1 MGATVPIQVEKT
13 RCNALVDTGATRSC
27 MSKQFYEKC
36 MLPEMK
42 NICQVSVVSATG
54 GNVNPLG
61 LVTCKVAIG
70 NKMFQ
75 VEFVV
80 CEKIKRPCY
89 LGLDFLRK
97 YKIGLGWS
105 TSGKFELQHKNQVLI
120 ESLDTHIQGPEMKTR
135 QDLDIQPRAI
145 MVLNVKINIEQAT
158 KGLIYDVRPN
168 TLLLDEYPNLIMIP
182 LLHNVEG
189 LKIHCVPCVVINLSH
204 DNIFLPKGEVIGH
217 LEPTTI
223 TMEELVTETS
233 FTEIETPEEILKDKE
248 IPLEKKFITS
258 PADVERHRRV
268 ILQDAEVPD
277 ENRKQFKEL
286 CQEYDDIF
294 SKGAGDIGKT
304 PLITMEIDTGD
315 SPPVCQR
322 PYNLPLKHA
331 EWVKKELETLEKAGI
346 ISRSISPWASPI
358 VIVPKKTEPG
368 EPPKKRLCVDY
379 RVINSLIPPVAKAH
393 SKAKG
398 VLTLVPLPK
407 IDEIYARLRGSTVF
421 SALDMTSGYHHMELS
436 EEAKPKS
443 AFVTPVDKY
452 QFNRCPF
459 GLTQAPAYFQRL
471 VNKVLIG
478 LPFVF
483 GYLDDVLIFSP
494 NIEMHLKHIRQ
505 VFERL
510 RKADLKLKKEKCNFL
525 KAHIQY
531 LGHLISGDGIEP
543 VPEKLESIEK
553 MPAPTTPKEI
563 KQFLGLTGYYRKFV
577 PRFADIARPLT
588 ALTKKD
594 VEFLWTEKCQT
605 SFEILKEALMKE
617 PILVY
622 PDPELPYTLF
632 TDASKYAWAAVL
644 TQAYNYDKE
653 SKEITIN
660 HPITFASGLFKGSQL
675 NWAALTKE
683 AYAIYM
689 AVKKLNYYLED
700 AEVTLMSDHLPLKKF
715 LQRNTM
721 NTKVNNWAV
730 EISAHRIKFRYIK
743 GIKNTLADT
752 MSRLIKIDPEMKLE
766 EEEEGKEYGY
776 AIFEGLPPIL
786 TKQEINSLMIGETTL
801 EELQSL
807 NQNDQLGLVT
817 SKEQEEVETK
827 IAPILQKQVQ
837 NEDNTQDKPEPIF
850 LPDEEIIIPIKEEK
864 LIKMQKR
871 DKFCKNLLNQLQ
883 AKKLSSGNPYFLEEG
898 ILKRYIDDQKQRF
911 EVTVLPRHLIT
922 VVLRLAHEGMGHNGI
937 PRTYALVRRLYYW
950 KGLKPMVKAHVKA
963 CKLCQMHNEQV
974 VKYNK
979 LNFKAQP
986 APMKFISMDL
996 IGEFYPPSKQG
1007 NRYALTVVCMHTGYT
1022 FCIPIPD
1029 KSAATVAKA
1038 YINNVYC
1045 WFGAAHKILTDN
1057 GTEFKNA
1064 LLDRVAE
1071 EIGVEHK
1078 IYSPPY
1084 HPQSNGKIEAFH
1096 YFLKACIAKHMT
1108 QLQDWDEVVPLACA
1122 AYNFLPNEY
1131 SRESPFFLMFGRD
1144 PILPLNKLIKPE
1156 VRYLG
1161 NDENILSLEALK
1173 NIYEIAAT
1181 NLKYARAR
1189 YGSKTPIEKHI
1200 KDGDLVLIKNNAR
1213 KPFEPRYVG
1222 NFRVVSIKGQQVE
1235 VRPAIGGKSHWV
1247 HISHVKYSLPADNII
1262 TNLPDYSQFGRKT
1275 KLRLNPDKIPDLDW
1289 KLATTLNTVPTI
1301 TTSHVSTVA
1310 EITTT
1315 QVFKEKLW
1323 TTRLCS

>member
-1 MGATVPIQVEKT
+1 M
-13 RCNALVDTGATRSC
+13 
-27 MSKQFYEKC
+27 
-36 MLPEMK
+36 
-42 NICQVSVVSATG
+42 
-54 GNVNPLG
+54 
-61 LVTCKVAIG
+61 
-70 NKMFQ
+70 
-75 VEFVV
+75 
-80 CEKIKRPCY
+80 
-89 LGLDFLRK
+89 
-97 YKIGLGWS
+97 
-105 TSGKFELQHKNQVLI
+105 I
-120 ESLDTHIQGPEMKTR
+120 ESLDTHVQGPEMKTR

-145 MVLNVKINIEQAT
+145 MVLNVKINIVQAT
-158 KGLIYDVRPN
+158 KGLIYDVKPN
-168 TLLLDEYPNLIMIP
+168 TLLLDEYPNLVMIP

-189 LKIHCVPCVVINLSH
+189 LKIHCIPCVVINLSY
-204 DNIFLPKGEVIGH
+204 DNIFLSKGEVIGH
-217 LEPTTI
+217 MEPTTI

-233 FTEIETPEEILKDKE
+233 FTEVETPEEILKDKE

-268 ILQDAEVPD
+268 ILQDAEVPE
-277 ENRKQFKEL
+277 ENREQFKEL

-294 SKGAGDIGKT
+294 SKGAEDIGKT

-421 SALDMTSGYHHMELS
+421 STLDMTSGYHHMELS
-436 EEAKPKS
+436 EGAKPKS

-471 VNKVLIG
+471 INKVLIG

-494 NIEMHLKHIRQ
+494 SIEVHLKHIRQ

-510 RKADLKLKKEKCNFL
+510 RKADLRLKKEKCNFL

-531 LGHLISGDGIEP
+531 LGHLISGEGIEP

-594 VEFLWTEKCQT
+594 VEFVWTEKCQS

-653 SKEITIN
+653 NKEITIN

-730 EISAHRIKFRYIK
+730 EISAHRIKFKYIK

-807 NQNDQLGLVT
+807 SQNNQLGLVT
-817 SKEQEEVETK
+817 SKEQEEIETK
-827 IAPILQKQVQ
+827 IAPILQGQIQ
-837 NEDNTQDKPEPIF
+837 NEDNVQDKQEPIF
-850 LPDEEIIIPIKEEK
+850 LPNEEITLPLKEEK
-864 LIKMQKR
+864 LIKMQR
-871 DKFCKNLLNQLQ
+871 QDKFCKNLLNQLQ
-883 AKKLSSGNPYFLEEG
+883 AKKLSSGNPYFLKEG

-911 EVTVLPRHLIT
+911 EVTVLPRDLIT

-937 PRTYALVRRLYYW
+937 PRTYALLRRLYYW
-950 KGLKPMVKAHVKA
+950 KGLKPMVKTHVKA
-963 CKLCQMHNEQV
+963 CKLCQMHNKQV

-1045 WFGAAHKILTDN
+1045 WFGASHKILTDN

-1064 LLDRVAE
+1064 LLDKVAE

-1122 AYNFLPNEY
+1122 VYNFLPNEY

-1144 PILPLNKLIKPE
+1144 PILPLNNLIKPE

-1189 YGSKTPIEKHI
+1189 YGSKTPVEKHI
-1200 KDGDLVLIKNNAR
+1200 KDGDLVLIKNNTR

-1323 TTRLCS
+1323 TTALSS

>member
-1 MGATVPIQVEKT
+1 M
-13 RCNALVDTGATRSC
+13 
-27 MSKQFYEKC
+27 
-36 MLPEMK
+36 
-42 NICQVSVVSATG
+42 
-54 GNVNPLG
+54 
-61 LVTCKVAIG
+61 
-70 NKMFQ
+70 
-75 VEFVV
+75 
-80 CEKIKRPCY
+80 
-89 LGLDFLRK
+89 
-97 YKIGLGWS
+97 
-105 TSGKFELQHKNQVLI
+105 
-120 ESLDTHIQGPEMKTR
+120 
-135 QDLDIQPRAI
+135 
-145 MVLNVKINIEQAT
+145 NVKINIIQAI
-158 KGLIYDVRPN
+158 KGLIYDVKPN
-168 TLLLDEYPNLIMIP
+168 TLLLDECPNLVMVS

-189 LKIHCVPCVVINLSH
+189 LKIHCVPCVVINLSY
-204 DNIFLPKGEVIGH
+204 DSVFLPKGEVIGY

-233 FTEIETPEEILKDKE
+233 FTGIETPGEVLKDKE

-268 ILQDAEVPD
+268 LLQDAEVPD

-379 RVINSLIPPVAKAH
+379 RVINSLIPPVTKAH

-407 IDEIYARLRGSTVF
+407 IDEIYARLRGSTIF

-494 NIEMHLKHIRQ
+494 DIETHLKHIRQ

-510 RKADLKLKKEKCNFL
+510 RKADLRLKKEKCNFL

-531 LGHLISGDGIEP
+531 LGHLISGEGIEP

-594 VEFLWTEKCQT
+594 VEFVWTEKCQT

-622 PDPELPYTLF
+622 PDPELPYILF

-644 TQAYNYDKE
+644 TQAYDYDKE
-653 SKEITIN
+653 NKEITIN
-660 HPITFASGLFKGSQL
+660 HPITFISGLFKGSQL

-700 AEVTLMSDHLPLKKF
+700 ADVTLMSDHLPLKRF
-715 LQRNTM
+715 LERNTM

-730 EISAHRIKFRYIK
+730 EISVHRIQFRYIK
-743 GIKNTLADT
+743 
-752 MSRLIKIDPEMKLE
+752 
-766 EEEEGKEYGY
+766 
-776 AIFEGLPPIL
+776 
-786 TKQEINSLMIGETTL
+786 
-801 EELQSL
+801 EL
-807 NQNDQLGLVT
+807 
-817 SKEQEEVETK
+817 
-827 IAPILQKQVQ
+827 
-837 NEDNTQDKPEPIF
+837 
-850 LPDEEIIIPIKEEK
+850 
-864 LIKMQKR
+864 
-871 DKFCKNLLNQLQ
+871 
-883 AKKLSSGNPYFLEEG
+883 
-898 ILKRYIDDQKQRF
+898 
-911 EVTVLPRHLIT
+911 
-922 VVLRLAHEGMGHNGI
+922 
-937 PRTYALVRRLYYW
+937 
-950 KGLKPMVKAHVKA
+950 
-963 CKLCQMHNEQV
+963 
-974 VKYNK
+974 
-979 LNFKAQP
+979 
-986 APMKFISMDL
+986 
-996 IGEFYPPSKQG
+996 
-1007 NRYALTVVCMHTGYT
+1007 
-1022 FCIPIPD
+1022 
-1029 KSAATVAKA
+1029 
-1038 YINNVYC
+1038 
-1045 WFGAAHKILTDN
+1045 KIL
-1057 GTEFKNA
+1057 
-1064 LLDRVAE
+1064 
-1071 EIGVEHK
+1071 
-1078 IYSPPY
+1078 
-1084 HPQSNGKIEAFH
+1084 
-1096 YFLKACIAKHMT
+1096 
-1108 QLQDWDEVVPLACA
+1108 W
-1122 AYNFLPNEY
+1122 
-1131 SRESPFFLMFGRD
+1131 
-1144 PILPLNKLIKPE
+1144 LI
-1156 VRYLG
+1156 R
-1161 NDENILSLEALK
+1161 
-1173 NIYEIAAT
+1173 
-1181 NLKYARAR
+1181 
-1189 YGSKTPIEKHI
+1189 
-1200 KDGDLVLIKNNAR
+1200 
-1213 KPFEPRYVG
+1213 
-1222 NFRVVSIKGQQVE
+1222 
-1235 VRPAIGGKSHWV
+1235 
-1247 HISHVKYSLPADNII
+1247 
-1262 TNLPDYSQFGRKT
+1262 
-1275 KLRLNPDKIPDLDW
+1275 
-1289 KLATTLNTVPTI
+1289 
-1301 TTSHVSTVA
+1301 
-1310 EITTT
+1310 
-1315 QVFKEKLW
+1315 
-1323 TTRLCS
+1323 